1 MLLRRALAIATRKSR
16 GHGRIA
22 RFKFIDVRA
31 DGPTMVA
38 RFSQQVLLLLVLV
51 IGASTGEAEDPRWC
65 TYSTRKT
72 NRSSSP
78 RSWPSSSLEH
88 AARESRPSN
97 GKLPE
102 TTPWSVDRSNPGIR
116 SDPNFL
122 RTVVERSEE
131 DEDERRIRQSQGSN
145 DIEDARSARY
155 NPSISSVTD
164 KISQTD
170 PSNRISIESSSPQ
183 SSTVHYHLAKISSVP
198 GSSHDIV
205 ATSETQLLSK
215 TLSREN
221 LKNTIPMTTSIAK
234 DIMMPRR
241 QMRHVPDKCE
251 KFYVGELAKRE
262 FYSPN
267 YPDQYP
273 NLTDCI
279 RVLEAD
285 KGMLL
290 KLDFRDEFKLE
301 DSPGCR
307 FDFLEVRDGQY
318 GYSNLL
324 GNFCG
329 TNFPPEI
336 TSKTRYLWLR
346 FHSDENIEGKGFK
359 AVWNMIPRP
368 TYPGVPPEPEPC
380 IVNVTG
386 AQAIIQSSDVKDRM
400 ILAEKEGL
408 PVDCMWIIRVKEGWK
423 IQLAFPD
430 FKLQRPN
437 ECDANFIDIFRE
449 STDMF
454 SREKNFCSS
463 VADPT
468 TIRGNIAHLRFYAE
482 PKAINSTFEAVM
494 TAFRDKD
501 SDKACNADE
510 YDCEDA
516 TCIAAE
522 LECNGKVNC
531 RFRWDEDEG
540 KCNKKN
546 SRFIDSQHI
555 VIILVVF
562 SLIMFGM
569 SFAFVF
575 NCVRKLIRDHRIIQ
589 EHIRQSRENRLDE
602 LGRKSTPCPI
612 SSSRTDLR
620 ERGSESPSLEVLPSK
635 ELMPPTTMISQ
646 EYTKD
651 LVLEIAYNAG
661 DMTDIHQSNNV
672 SNATQER
679 LQESSE
685 EPEMR
690 DNSCQT
696 RESLFEPRILD
707 AMAPM
712 GFTTFGVRA
721 PSSQN
726 GTNLH
731 HHYHH
736 HHHQQQQRLLQQ
748 SPQRSHLESVQ
759 SSQPSSQ
766 PSSQT
771 SQNSS
776 QQQSMSQCSGC
787 SPASR
792 GRDGSMGICP
802 KHNPIPAPPGWS
814 MHESSY
820 PLSVPQ
826 VVQYPEQLDY
836 PSYQRYQSPKP
847 SRDSYRQ
854 SPKFTRQ
861 PTVGSGERYG
871 SSMYA
876 GSGHGSSNTTS
887 STSQHSSGNTSSKRH
902 PQPVDPRYR
911 AEAVIEVDQRRPFSI
926 ESTKSAPDVIA
937 TH

>member
-1 MLLRRALAIATRKSR
+1 MLLRRALAIATGKSR

-38 RFSQQVLLLLVLV
+38 RFPQQVLLLLVLV
-51 IGASTGEAEDPRWC
+51 TGASTGEAEDPRWS
-65 TYSTRKT
+65 TYSARKT
-72 NRSSSP
+72 SRSLSA

-102 TTPWSVDRSNPGIR
+102 TTPWSVDRSNPGTR
-116 SDPNFL
+116 SDPSFL
-122 RTVVERSEE
+122 GTVVERSEE
-131 DEDERRIRQSQGSN
+131 DEDGRRIQQSPGSN
-145 DIEDARSARY
+145 DIKNARNASY
-155 NPSISSVTD
+155 NPSISSMSD

-183 SSTVHYHLAKISSVP
+183 SSTVGYHLAKISSIP
-198 GSSHDIV
+198 GSSHNIV
-205 ATSETQLLSK
+205 ATSETRLLSE

-221 LKNTIPMTTSIAK
+221 WKNTTPMTTSIAR
-234 DIMMPRR
+234 DVMVSRR
-241 QMRHVPDKCE
+241 QMRHVSNSCE
-251 KFYVGELAKRE
+251 KFQVGDLTKRE

-267 YPDQYP
+267 YPDPYP
-273 NLTDCI
+273 NLTDCV

-301 DSPGCR
+301 DSPDCR

-368 TYPGVPPEPEPC
+368 THPGVPPEPEPC

-386 AQAIIQSSDVKDRM
+386 AEAIIHSDDVKDRK

-408 PVDCMWIIRVKEGWK
+408 ALDCMWIIRVKEGWK
-423 IQLAFPD
+423 IQLTFPEN

-437 ECDANFIDIFRE
+437 ECDANFVDIFKE
-449 STDMF
+449 YTDMF
-454 SREKNFCSS
+454 SREKNFCGSM
-463 VADPT
+463 ADT
-468 TIRGNIAHLRFYAE
+468 VIIQANIAHLRFYAE
-482 PKAINSTFEAVM
+482 PKAINSSFEAVM
-494 TAFRDKD
+494 TAVRDKES
-501 SDKACNADE
+501 SDKPCSPDE

-531 RFRWDEDEG
+531 RFRWDEDET
-540 KCNKKN
+540 KCNKKK
-546 SRFIDSQHI
+546 SRLIDSQHI

-602 LGRKSTPCPI
+602 LGRKATPCPI
-612 SSSRTDLR
+612 SSSRTDLH

-635 ELMPPTTMISQ
+635 ELMPPTTMLSQ

-661 DMTDIHQSNNV
+661 DITDIHQSNNV

-707 AMAPM
+707 AI

-726 GTNLH
+726 GTNFH

-736 HHHQQQQRLLQQ
+736 HHQQQQQ

-766 PSSQT
+766 PSTQT
-771 SQNSS
+771 SQHSS
-776 QQQSMSQCSGC
+776 HQQSVSQCSGC

-792 GRDGSMGICP
+792 GRDGSMGVCP

-820 PLSVPQ
+820 PPSMPQ
-826 VVQYPEQLDY
+826 VAQYPEQLDY

-847 SRDSYRQ
+847 GRDVSGYRQ
-854 SPKFTRQ
+854 SPKFARQ

-871 SSMYA
+871 SSVY

-887 STSQHSSGNTSSKRH
+887 STSQHSSGNTPTKR
-902 PQPVDPRYR
+902 QPVDPRYR